1 MKLVKKIT
9 GTIGVDI
16 NQCKFKE
23 NVEAHAM
30 KFINVDILFKNKM
43 IITLFIN
50 SKYVKKFSIENLENA
65 NLNFDKGYEKYFKR
79 LFDYEYNIIEILVSF
94 KILEININNMNP
106 DTVNEYITFLFDNPE
121 LIKQEINRTEKY
133 FNIKTTS
140 PTETKK
146 KKPINFF

>member
-1 MKLVKKIT
+1 MELVKKIT

-23 NVEAHAM
+23 YVEAHAM
-30 KFINVDILFKNKM
+30 RFVNFDTPPKNKM

-121 LIKQEINRTEKY
+121 LIKQEIDRTE
-133 FNIKTTS
+133 IKK
-140 PTETKK
+140 E
-146 KKPINFF
+146 FL